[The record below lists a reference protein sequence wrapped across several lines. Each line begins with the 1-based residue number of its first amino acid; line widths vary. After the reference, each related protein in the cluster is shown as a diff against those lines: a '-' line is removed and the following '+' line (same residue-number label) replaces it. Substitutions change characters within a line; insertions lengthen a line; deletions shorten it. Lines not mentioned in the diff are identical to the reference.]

1 MPNLNIAQSTEDQ
14 KVAECAMFKC
24 HLYLFEKFS

>member
-1 MPNLNIAQSTEDQ
+1 MPNLNIAQS
-14 KVAECAMFKC
+14 AEEQRVGDCPMFKC